1 MKKYFLLFLILGIVL
16 VNCKKNDDSPDANP
30 IVSEEPDE
38 ETTVEP
44 KLVADYPVQ
53 NFMWTAM
60 NAYYFYQADVAD
72 LADTRFTTEEGYAD
86 FLSSTVN
93 PSDFY
98 FNKLLASADR
108 FSFLNEDY
116 AELANDFAGISKS
129 NGLEFGLSL
138 YGANNDVFGF
148 VRYVVKGSNAS
159 SKDIKRGDIFTT
171 VDGQG
176 LFYNS
181 ETDNN
186 LDLLFGDNDTYT
198 LGMADIIN
206 LTIVPNNKT
215 VTLTKEEGLIED
227 PILVQETLD
236 IGGQKVG
243 YLMFNQFAG
252 GSGEPL
258 NDAFGRFKTNGV
270 TDLILDLRYNP
281 GGFAHITQILGSLIY
296 GPNPDDLFFKRRF
309 NAKIQA
315 TFGPGDGE
323 TYFVSDTGT
332 FDGSNE
338 TPLNSL
344 NLTKIYII
352 ATGNSASASEL
363 LINGL
368 RPYLDVV
375 HIGSTTVGKNQGS
388 ITFVDDP
395 SNGYFYDPE
404 TVNQI
409 NPNNRWAIQPI
420 VSQTENSAGFGDYS
434 AGLVPNIQ
442 IDEDI
447 TELGVLGD
455 MNERLLA
462 RAIQELT
469 GISSK
474 MDFTAKIPVDLVT
487 SSSLRG
493 PMGGKLL
500 FIDVPASFK
509 IPYKRENR

>member
-1 MKKYFLLFLILGIVL
+1 
-16 VNCKKNDDSPDANP
+16 
-30 IVSEEPDE
+30 
-38 ETTVEP
+38 
-44 KLVADYPVQ
+44 
-53 NFMWTAM
+53 
-60 NAYYFYQADVAD
+60 
-72 LADTRFTTEEGYAD
+72 
-86 FLSSTVN
+86 
-93 PSDFY
+93 
-98 FNKLLASADR
+98 
-108 FSFLNEDY
+108 
-116 AELANDFAGISKS
+116 
-129 NGLEFGLSL
+129 
-138 YGANNDVFGF
+138 
-148 VRYVVKGSNAS
+148 
-159 SKDIKRGDIFTT
+159 
-171 VDGQG
+171 
-176 LFYNS
+176 
-181 ETDNN
+181 
-186 LDLLFGDNDTYT
+186 
-198 LGMADIIN
+198 
-206 LTIVPNNKT
+206 
-215 VTLTKEEGLIED
+215 
-227 PILVQETLD
+227 
-236 IGGQKVG
+236 
-243 YLMFNQFAG
+243 MFNQFAG

-281 GGFAHITQILGSLIY
+281 GGFAYITQILGSLIY
-296 GPNPDDLFFKRRF
+296 GPNPEDLFFKRRF

-344 NLTKIYII
+344 NLAKIYII

-404 TVNQI
+404 TVDQI

-420 VSQTENSAGFGDYS
+420 VSQTENSVGFGDYS
-434 AGLVPNIQ
+434 DGLVPNIQ

-509 IPYKRENR
+509 IPYKRENK